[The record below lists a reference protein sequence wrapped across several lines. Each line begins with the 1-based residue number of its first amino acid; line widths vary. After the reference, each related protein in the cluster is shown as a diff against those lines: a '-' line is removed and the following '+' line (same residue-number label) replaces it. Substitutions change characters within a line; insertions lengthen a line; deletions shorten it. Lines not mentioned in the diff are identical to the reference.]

1 MSEVAEES
9 ATGAPDTAARQA
21 LMRACA
27 EASEEELETAL
38 AGLGQLPSYRD
49 LRAPQTGLVML
60 RGRIGG
66 TGAPFNVGEAIVT
79 RAAVQLA
86 GGTIGFSYLLGRSA
100 RRAQLAALV
109 DALGQDSAGHRQ
121 RLEAALVAPVAARRT
136 QERARQHA
144 ETAATRVNFF
154 TLVRGED

>member
-1 MSEVAEES
+1 MSEVADGE
-9 ATGAPDTAARQA
+9 ATGAPETAARQA

-49 LRAPQTGLVML
+49 LKAPQTGLVML
-60 RGRIGG
+60 RGCIGG
-66 TGAPFNVGEAIVT
+66 TGAPFNVGEATVT

-86 GGTIGFSYLLGRSA
+86 NGTIGFSYLLGRSA
-100 RRAQLAALV
+100 RRARMAALV
-109 DALGQDSAGHRQ
+109 DALGQDSHERRQ
-121 RLEAALVAPVAARRT
+121 RLETALVAPVAARRAG
-136 QERARQHA
+136 ERARQGA
-144 ETAATRVNFF
+144 ETAATRIDFF

>member
-1 MSEVAEES
+1 MGSDPQGLTPPVVTKATTSPRKTPSMSEVADGE
-9 ATGAPDTAARQA
+9 ATGAPETAARQA

-60 RGRIGG
+60 RGCIGG
-66 TGAPFNVGEAIVT
+66 TGAPFNVGEATVT

-86 GGTIGFSYLLGRSA
+86 NGTIGFSYLLG
-100 RRAQLAALV
+100 
-109 DALGQDSAGHRQ
+109 
-121 RLEAALVAPVAARRT
+121 
-136 QERARQHA
+136 
-144 ETAATRVNFF
+144 
-154 TLVRGED
+154 